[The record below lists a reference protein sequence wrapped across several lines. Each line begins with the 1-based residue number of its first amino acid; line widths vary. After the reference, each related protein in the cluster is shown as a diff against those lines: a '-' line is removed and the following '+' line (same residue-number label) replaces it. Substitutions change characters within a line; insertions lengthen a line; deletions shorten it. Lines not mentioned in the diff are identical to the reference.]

1 MAGWRPRELSLGIVG
16 SGMAAMKSGNRA
28 LGKAGVPPRS
38 TRNARRSPQ
47 MRDYGST
54 SDNLS
59 MVTATL
65 CLEREA
71 MQINTI
77 QYRRSSDEGQIFNTA
92 ITLAVLALMCA
103 LVWLLAI
110 GG

>member
-28 LGKAGVPPRS
+28 LGKAGVPPPS

-77 QYRRSSDEGQIFNTA
+77 QYRRSSDEGQIFNIT